1 MYRWR
6 MRTRRITSKHC
17 KMRHGNSIARSITRL
32 ISVAIVLLFGGALL
46 TKCASTMTPTGGPKD
61 TLPPVIMLME
71 PNNFTTNID
80 TLHPPKI
87 FIGFNEYVQI
97 KDLQKELYTSPA
109 MKKKPSVVRRG
120 LGIVVTIKDTLIPNT
135 TYAINFGS
143 SILDNNE
150 GNPLHSMR
158 YVFSTGSEI
167 DSMYMSGYTAD
178 SYKADS
184 VSKSFIYFFIADSV
198 EQPKEWDS
206 TMFKYKPAVIA
217 RADKNGIFIAQ
228 NLKPV
233 DYRIYAFE
241 DTNNNMEYEPSVDQI
256 GFLDTV
262 YNPKN
267 MPDFYI
273 WFDSLRQYPSADP
286 QLYFRMF
293 KDRRFARQTL
303 SAQERLN
310 KHKAMLYFGAPNPE
324 VTSIRFDSIPE
335 DKVIYDPKTIGRD
348 TVALWFDMEVL
359 PDTIKG
365 EITYFKHD
373 SVNNLVESTD
383 KLRLAWVKTETKEER
398 KKREELEKEREKAEK
413 NGEEWVEPEVPNPFK
428 ITIPSSGDYN
438 KDKLFDMVFDYPLTK
453 FDTAAIAFTM
463 TTEQITEPQNVEF
476 HFIQDTLNRQRY
488 RLQTEWTPNAK
499 YELLIPAGVFENV
512 ARESNDTLKYSYTG
526 SNPDKFA
533 LVNVNVKG
541 THPKAKY
548 IMQLTNAQGKVQKEI
563 ANVTPGKYKFEYVT
577 PGDVMLRVVEDMN
590 ANGKWDTGDMV
601 LMRQPERTEIFK
613 NEDGV
618 ELITTKENW
627 EYDLD
632 VDMDKLFAPVTMESL
647 IKLLNDKE
655 DERLKKLAEEE
666 AKKRKDQSK
675 QKNNQGS
682 GMGFGGVGG
691 ALGGMGGLGGGSTGG
706 FGGSTGSGGLRT
718 NTMGNIQR

>member
-1 MYRWR
+1 
-6 MRTRRITSKHC
+6 MRRE
-17 KMRHGNSIARSITRL
+17 NSIAHSITRL
-32 ISVAIVLLFGGALL
+32 ISTAIVLLFGGALL

-61 TLPPVIMLME
+61 TLPPVIVLME

-80 TLHPPKI
+80 TLRPPKI

-109 MKKKPSVVRRG
+109 MKKKPSVIRRG
-120 LGIVVTIKDTLIPNT
+120 QGIVVTIKDTLMPNT

-143 SILDNNE
+143 AIADNNE

-217 RADKNGIFIAQ
+217 RAEKNGIFIAQ

-241 DTNNNMEYEPSVDQI
+241 DTNNNMEYEPSIDQI

-262 YNPKN
+262 YNPKD
-267 MPDFYI
+267 MPGFYI
-273 WFDSLRQYPSADP
+273 WFDSLRHYPSADP

-303 SAQERLN
+303 SGQERLN

-348 TVALWFDMEVL
+348 TVALWFNMTEL

-373 SVNNLVESTD
+373 SVNNLVETTD
-383 KLRLAWVKTETKEER
+383 KLRLAWVYVESKEER
-398 KKREELEKEREKAEK
+398 KKREEQEKEREKAEK
-413 NGEEWVEPEVPNPFK
+413 AGEEWVEPEKPNPFK

-438 KDKLFDMVFDYPLTK
+438 KDKVLNMEFDYPLTK
-453 FDTAAIAFTM
+453 FDTAAITFKM
-463 TTEQITEPQNVEF
+463 TTEQITEPQDVAF
-476 HFIQDTLNRQRY
+476 HFEQDTINSQKY
-488 RLQTEWTPNAK
+488 RLKTEWMPNAK
-499 YELLIPAGVFENV
+499 YELLIPAGTFENV
-512 ARESNDTLKYSYTG
+512 AQESNDTLKYSYTG
-526 SNPDKFA
+526 SDPNKFA
-533 LVNVNVKG
+533 KVNVKVSG
-541 THPKAKY
+541 THPKARY
-548 IMQLTNAQGKVQKEI
+548 ILQLTNAQGKVQKEI
-563 ANVTPGKYKFEYVT
+563 ANVTPGKYLFEYVS
-577 PGDVMLRVVEDMN
+577 PGDIMLRVVEDMN

-613 NEDGV
+613 NEEGL

-627 EYDLD
+627 EYDLE

-655 DERLKKLAEEE
+655 DERLKKLAEEQ
-666 AKKRKDQSK
+666 AKKRRENS
-675 QKNNQGS
+675 KNNNQSS
-682 GMGFGGVGG
+682 GMGF
-691 ALGGMGGLGGGSTGG
+691 GGMGGLGGGSTGG
-706 FGGSTGSGGLRT
+706 FGGGGTGAGTGGLRT
-718 NTMGNIQR
+718 NSMGNMQR